1 MLLNVSDLKGLKI
14 RATDGEIGSVD
25 QFYFDDETW
34 TMRYLVINT
43 GNWLTG
49 RMVLISPISL
59 DNVDVR
65 AKQLDVHL
73 TKKQVENSPNIDTH
87 KPVSRQ
93 HEADFLGYYGY
104 PFYWSGSHL
113 WGPALRPADLSEGKS
128 GASATSKV
136 GQESIDR
143 HLHSTNEVSG
153 YHIQALDGEVGHV
166 EDFLVDEE
174 TWSIRYFVVDT
185 RNWWPGKKVLV
196 SPQWIESISWEESKV
211 HVDLARETIKGG
223 LEYDESIP
231 VTREYESKL
240 FDNHGRSGYWF

>member
-1 MLLNVSDLKGLKI
+1 MLLNLNELRGLKI

-34 TMRYLVINT
+34 TIRYLVVNT
-43 GNWLTG
+43 GSWLMG

-59 DNVDVR
+59 GQVDWRVT
-65 AKQLDVHL
+65 QLDVNL
-73 TKKQVENSPNIDTH
+73 TKNQVENSPDIDTH

-93 HEADFLGYYGY
+93 HEAEFLGYYGY
-104 PFYWSGSHL
+104 PFYWSGAHL
-113 WGPALRPADLSEGKS
+113 WEPVLRPADLSERKS
-128 GASATSKV
+128 GANVTSKV
-136 GQESIDR
+136 EPLDR

-153 YHIQALDGEVGHV
+153 YHIQALDDEVGHV

-174 TWSIRYFVVDT
+174 TWSIRYLVVDT

-196 SPQWIESISWEESKV
+196 SPQWIESIRWEESKV
-211 HVDLARETIKGG
+211 HVDLTRETIKSGP
-223 LEYDESIP
+223 EYDESIP

-240 FDNHGRSGYWF
+240 YDNYGRSGYWF